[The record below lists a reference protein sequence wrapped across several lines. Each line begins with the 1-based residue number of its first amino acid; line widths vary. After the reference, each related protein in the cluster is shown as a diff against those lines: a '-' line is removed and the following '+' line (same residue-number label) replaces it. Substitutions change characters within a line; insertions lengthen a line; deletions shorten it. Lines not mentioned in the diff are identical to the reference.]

1 MLNRQRYD
9 ILARLVMIKT
19 NISFSLL
26 IMDMI
31 LILQISN
38 VIEIGYMVNLL
49 LKYLLPILFF
59 LLLYNH
65 SYNFQY
71 CY

>member
-1 MLNRQRYD
+1 MLNRQRFN
-9 ILARLVMIKT
+9 LLTGLVIIKT
-19 NISFSLL
+19 IISFSLH
-26 IMDMI
+26 IMDII
-31 LILQISN
+31 LILQIN
-38 VIEIGYMVNLL
+38 NFIEIGYMVNFL